1 MTGSK
6 ERYQNYCN
14 NKQVIK
20 EYPSTKY
27 QRQDQRNDIKTIVT
41 INKSL
46 KSIQAQNINDRI
58 KERYQNYCNN
68 KQVIKEYPSTKYQ

>member
-20 EYPSTKY
+20 EYILIMILNHVLLTTEKFENPY
-27 QRQDQRNDIKTIVT
+27 QFAD
-41 INKSL
+41 
-46 KSIQAQNINDRI
+46 
-58 KERYQNYCNN
+58 
-68 KQVIKEYPSTKYQ
+68 

>member
-20 EYPSTKY
+20 EYPNTKY

-46 KSIQAQNINDRI
+46 KSIQSQNINDRI
-58 KERYQNYCNN
+58 KGTIS
-68 KQVIKEYPSTKYQ
+68 KLL